1 MEFIKTL
8 WFKIYLPG
16 CIFVPCII
24 YQIIMYKS
32 HYWEKGR
39 RWHLVWSYIFILYL
53 YMALDVAGMG
63 GFWDIGHYDQIIRV
77 EEINFIPFQSEGAMT
92 YILNIIMF
100 MPLGFLLPFLWKQY
114 EKIVRVI
121 AAGAGFSF
129 LIEIGQLFN
138 RRKTDIDD
146 LTMNVIGTILGF
158 IICYIFHKI
167 FRTRHIEQ
175 DGTSLAEPI
184 AYIIL
189 AVLGK
194 FFLYNWRYFAR
205 IFQNVAV

>member
-1 MEFIKTL
+1 MEFVTSL
-8 WFKIYLPG
+8 WWKIYLPA
-16 CIFVPCII
+16 CIFTPCIV

-32 HYWEKGR
+32 HRWNKGR
-39 RWHLVWSYIFILYL
+39 SRHLIWSYIFILYL
-53 YMALDVAGMG
+53 CMALDVAGG
-63 GFWDIGHYDQIIRV
+63 GGIWDIGYYDSVIRI
-77 EEINFIPFQSEGAMT
+77 EEINLIPFQSEGAMT

-100 MPLGFLLPFLWKQY
+100 MPLGFLLPLLWKQY

-129 LIEIGQLFN
+129 LIEVGQLFN

-146 LTMNVIGTILGF
+146 LTMNVIGTMLGF
-158 IICYIFHKI
+158 VICYVFHKI
-167 FRTRHIEQ
+167 FRTKHKEQ
-175 DGTSLAEPI
+175 DSVSPAEPI

-194 FFLYNWRYFAR
+194 FFLYNGRYFAR
-205 IFQNVAV
+205 IFHF